1 VVQQDVPGLD
11 LETKKDG
18 GEADRAGEA
27 RTSEGSTPQQGLAL
41 GAADQWGEGMS
52 ESISDFR
59 LEFDGEMLV
68 PRITLIAYRQIYA
81 LEGWLRRICLAA
93 WMGRFGSK
101 WDQELDTRLRN
112 VLEARA
118 QRNSQ
123 RLYLGAESHDD
134 LIWEATHAEL
144 LQLLVANSIRDSI
157 RSLTGADSR
166 FLEAKLS
173 EIREIRNLLAHNRA
187 LSRRTYVILMGLL
200 ASLEEAVNTF
210 KARVLYGSPSSIAT
224 LDDDQ
229 DWSILEGNDLRLFQG
244 FVDRRGDFI
253 EYVSLP
259 VARHGDWPDARSLLR
274 AFQRQLDGIIAFC
287 LNKTG
292 QEFIML
298 TPAILSQESQG
309 ALLDAFAS
317 NPDIWTDIPFEA
329 QPPRF
334 VCNPKIWFYENQ
346 SPAEIERF

>member
-1 VVQQDVPGLD
+1 M
-11 LETKKDG
+11 
-18 GEADRAGEA
+18 
-27 RTSEGSTPQQGLAL
+27 
-41 GAADQWGEGMS
+41 GEGMS
-52 ESISDFR
+52 ESISDFN
-59 LEFDGEMLV
+59 LELDGEMLV
-68 PRITLIAYRQIYA
+68 PRINLIAYRQIYA
-81 LEGWLRRICLAA
+81 LEGWLRRICLAV

-101 WDQELDTRLRN
+101 WNQELDTRLRN

-123 RLYLGAESHDD
+123 RLYLGAESHHD

-157 RSLTGADSR
+157 RSLTGMDSR

-187 LSRRTYVILMGLL
+187 LSRKTYVILMGLL

-210 KARVLYGSPSSIAT
+210 KSRVLYGPPPSNTT
-224 LDDDQ
+224 LDNDQ
-229 DWSILEGNDLRLFQG
+229 DWSIIEGSGFQFQG
-244 FVDRRGDFI
+244 FVNRRGDFI

-274 AFQRQLDGIIAFC
+274 AFRDQLDGIIAFC
-287 LNKTG
+287 LNKEG

-317 NPDIWTDIPFEA
+317 NPDVWTDIPFEA

-334 VCNPKIWFYENQ
+334 VCSPKIWFYENR
-346 SPAEIERF
+346 PPVEIERF